1 MKLNAAGRMI
11 HYWWNRLPDKY
22 PNIELDEYIIIPNH
36 LHGIIIVGADPRVCP
51 ETELHVRPDN
61 NNGEHTGSPLR
72 KPVSLSRMV
81 QWFKTMTTNEYI
93 QNVKQNNWSPFNKRL
108 WQRNYYEHIIHDE
121 NELNRIR
128 KYIIENPFKWDQDE
142 ENPNNMEND

>member
-1 MKLNAAGRMI
+1 
-11 HYWWNRLPDKY
+11 
-22 PNIELDEYIIIPNH
+22 
-36 LHGIIIVGADPRVCP
+36 
-51 ETELHVRPDN
+51 
-61 NNGEHTGSPLR
+61 
-72 KPVSLSRMV
+72 
-81 QWFKTMTTNEYI
+81 MTTNEYI

-108 WQRNYYEHIIHDE
+108 WQRNYYEHIICDE